1 MFYIHF
7 FIFIFISK
15 IRYYSLVIGILIIT
29 LVGGI
34 IIFDK
39 GVSDRITSIPQQL
52 LFKKNDEYHNPH
64 LNLFKQSIEIF
75 KNNKVFGTGIK
86 TFREA
91 CKLK

>member
-1 MFYIHF
+1 MAFISVLYSFF

-52 LFKKNDEYHNPH
+52 LFKKMMNITIH
-64 LNLFKQSIEIF
+64 I
-75 KNNKVFGTGIK
+75 
-86 TFREA
+86 
-91 CKLK
+91 